1 MSQRIGDYMFC
12 STYSIL
18 KDAVPVF
25 LQNSFVLRDFHTHEL
40 LGLLSIPLSLEE
52 RSRINTF
59 HQTKYNNHNGEIKPL
74 HKEKLK
80 SYFMN
85 VQNKQQRNEAIK
97 NAYNDGYSKS
107 EIARNISLSVA
118 GVSKILKS

>member
-1 MSQRIGDYMFC
+1 MR
-12 STYSIL
+12 
-18 KDAVPVF
+18 
-25 LQNSFVLRDFHTHEL
+25 
-40 LGLLSIPLSLEE
+40 
-52 RSRINTF
+52 
-59 HQTKYNNHNGEIKPL
+59 EIQPL
-74 HKEKLK
+74 HKEKLER
-80 SYFMN
+80 YFMN